1 MSEFK
6 FFKLKQK
13 LSLTLGSSEGIGKLY
28 ESDDGLLHF
37 DGNVDESA
45 KVFFEHFCELN
56 NTSIARASKENN
68 QLQQDKAELFEALKA
83 LVKVEH
89 ERGGTLGVSGSFNYP
104 VPEGV
109 FIKAKKLLEK
119 HK

>member
-68 QLQQDKAELFEALKA
+68 QLQQDKADLFDF
-83 LVKVEH
+83 VKMIANGKTECGESAIIH
-89 ERGGTLGVSGSFNYP
+89 TR
-104 VPEGV
+104 
-109 FIKAKKLLEK
+109 IHADAAKELLEK
-119 HK
+119 HKFD